1 MPDRAAADHAESIDM
16 NKKLKSTIIAA
27 VVVAAAGY
35 MIAQQ
40 MQSATI
46 TVQETRNALNDS
58 SIVLLDVRTMPEHIN
73 ERIKE
78 TPLIPVQELEQR
90 LHELDQYKEKKIVVY
105 CRTDNRSGYAT
116 SLLRKRGFDAYNMT
130 GGIVRWRAEKLPT
143 VSGAVK

>member
-1 MPDRAAADHAESIDM
+1 M
-16 NKKLKSTIIAA
+16 KKRTQPIIIAA
-27 VVVAAAGY
+27 VIVAAAGY

-46 TVQETRNALNDS
+46 SSQEVYKVLNDT
-58 SIVLLDVRTMPEHIN
+58 SIVLLDVRTMPEHLN

-90 LHELDQYKEKKIVVY
+90 LSELDQYIGKKIIVY

-116 SLLRKRGFDAYNMT
+116 SLLRKHGFDAYNMT
-130 GGIVRWRAEKLPT
+130 GGIVRWKMEKLPT
-143 VSGAVK
+143 IGGAVQ

>member
-1 MPDRAAADHAESIDM
+1 MKKRTPSI
-16 NKKLKSTIIAA
+16 IIAA
-27 VVVAAAGY
+27 VIVAAAGY

-46 TVQETRNALNDS
+46 SSQEVYKVLNDT
-58 SIVLLDVRTMPEHIN
+58 SIVLLDVRTMPEHLN

-90 LHELDQYKEKKIVVY
+90 LSELDQYKGKKIIVY

-116 SLLRKRGFDAYNMT
+116 SLLRKNGFDAYNMT
-130 GGIVRWRAEKLPT
+130 GGIVRWKMEKLPT
-143 VSGAVK
+143 ISGAVK

>member
-1 MPDRAAADHAESIDM
+1 
-16 NKKLKSTIIAA
+16 
-27 VVVAAAGY
+27 

-40 MQSATI
+40 MNSATI
-46 TVQETRNALNDS
+46 STKEVYDLLNDTS
-58 SIVLLDVRTMPEHIN
+58 VVLLDVRTMPEHIG

-90 LHELDQYKEKKIVVY
+90 INELDQYKDKKIVVY

-116 SLLRKRGFDAYNMT
+116 SLLRKHGFDAYNMT

-143 VSGAVK
+143 ISGAKK